1 LQNRVTNRNTALHM
15 ALNEGNHVSV
25 DIILSALAKAE
36 NNSSHNYRDMLNK
49 LIGQSNFVDY
59 LDNFLVKTD

>member
-1 LQNRVTNRNTALHM
+1 M